1 MLASGLGMRLTLHLS
16 LVFGCMGN
24 GRAKLYHNYSGKLS
38 RQKNFA
44 NFAVLWLFMRVF
56 STKFGGGGRGIL
68 RHGKS
73 EQFAK
78 VSSGK
83 IVFFDQ
89 FTKVSPSKVSRYTVH
104 NNTSTNPI
112 HNEAIGCTESTDGI
126 KMLRAQV

>member
-24 GRAKLYHNYSGKLS
+24 GRTKLYRIAGNFRGRKLHEFHGFVAIHES
-38 RQKNFA
+38 F
-44 NFAVLWLFMRVF
+44 LHEIW
-56 STKFGGGGRGIL
+56 GGRGIL

-78 VSSGK
+78 VFSAK
-83 IVFFDQ
+83 IVFFHQ
-89 FTKVSPSKVSRYTVH
+89 FAEVSPSKVSRYTVH

-112 HNEAIGCTESTDGI
+112 HNEAVGCTESTDGI

>member
-1 MLASGLGMRLTLHLS
+1 MAIHESFLHEI
-16 LVFGCMGN
+16 
-24 GRAKLYHNYSGKLS
+24 
-38 RQKNFA
+38 
-44 NFAVLWLFMRVF
+44 W
-56 STKFGGGGRGIL
+56 GGGRGIL

-78 VSSGK
+78 VFSAK

-89 FTKVSPSKVSRYTVH
+89 FAEVSPSKVSRYTVH
-104 NNTSTNPI
+104 NSTSTNPI